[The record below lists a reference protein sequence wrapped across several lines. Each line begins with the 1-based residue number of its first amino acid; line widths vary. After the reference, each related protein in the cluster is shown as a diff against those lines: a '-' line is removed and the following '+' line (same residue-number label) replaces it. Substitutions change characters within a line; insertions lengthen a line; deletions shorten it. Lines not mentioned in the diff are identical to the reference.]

1 MARFRQIQTDFW
13 SDSFITELTME
24 EKLFYSYLLTNSYTT
39 QCGIYTFI
47 IKFAEVEVG
56 LDKEAIRKLI
66 NKFTECGKIN
76 YNEETKEI
84 MIINW
89 VKHNFVNN
97 KPVISCMNKE
107 LKKVKYKPFVQA
119 LYEIC
124 KNNRQPVEQI
134 FKDIEIANLGPIGPG
149 IEQKLSQGEEEK
161 IEKEKE
167 VEEYMEETA
176 ADSLVTNGSLK
187 KVIEC
192 FNNNIHPITP
202 IEYEKISDWC
212 SDVEGGV
219 VILAIEEA
227 VKHNARNFVYIERI
241 LNSWLGLGY
250 RTEAGVKA
258 YKRDFQK
265 VRNVPPKENKA
276 VPNARAYK
284 LFEEEVE

>member
-13 SDSFITELTME
+13 KDSFITELTLE
-24 EKLFYSYLLTNSYTT
+24 EKAFYLYLLTNTYTT

-56 LDKEAIRKLI
+56 LNKEVIQKLL
-66 NKFTECGKIN
+66 NKFIEYGKIN
-76 YNEETKEI
+76 YSEETKEI
-84 MIINW
+84 IIINW

-97 KPVISCMNKE
+97 KPVINCMNKE
-107 LKKVKYKPFVQA
+107 LQKVKYRPFVQG

-134 FKDIEIANLGPIGPG
+134 FKDIELAHLWPIGPG
-149 IEQKLSQGEEEK
+149 IKQKLGRGEEEE
-161 IEKEKE
+161 IEKEIE
-167 VEEYMEETA
+167 IEEYMEETA
-176 ADSLVTNGSLK
+176 ADGLKPNEGLK
-187 KVIEC
+187 KVLES
-192 FNNNIHPITP
+192 FNNNIHPVTP

-212 SDVEGGV
+212 SDVECGV

-241 LNSWLGLGY
+241 LNCWLDLGY

-258 YKRDFQK
+258 YQRDFK
-265 VRNVPPKENKA
+265 KERNMSIKEK
-276 VPNARAYK
+276 
-284 LFEEEVE
+284 